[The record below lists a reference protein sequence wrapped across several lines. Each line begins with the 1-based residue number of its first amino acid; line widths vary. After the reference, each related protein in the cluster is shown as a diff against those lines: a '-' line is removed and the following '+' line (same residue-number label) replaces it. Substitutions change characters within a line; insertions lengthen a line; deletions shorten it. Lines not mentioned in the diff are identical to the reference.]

1 MDDTT
6 KYRRWLERHL
16 NGGLDRRSFLAG
28 LGAAG
33 VACGLAGGPMKLLAG
48 AARAQGQG
56 HIRYDGFGGT
66 VDKAVG
72 EFALDPFSKKTGVR
86 VDRGSFGGMDEFL
99 TKVKASVPGEYNV
112 FLCTDQFNY
121 KRFSDLGYATELDEA
136 KIPNLKNCMPVTVDL
151 YRKLGGGKLSAV
163 PYVYSVSCYA
173 YNTKRLEDAYDDKA
187 GLDLLIDP
195 KFKGKIA
202 GDINWASRI
211 WIAAQQSG
219 QDPNAIGDMDKIF
232 DRLRKSKEVVLKYYS
247 SGAEQMSLLANEEVW
262 IADVWAGRVA
272 ILLRQGQPL
281 RTIVPPGART
291 YVGNMYVL
299 KGSPMDAAQELVNF
313 MLEPDAAIAVSK
325 ALAYPTVLDPT
336 RFKLPEEITSLA
348 GFDPTGT
355 FSNVKLE
362 DAVYWN
368 KNALDWQKQFQRVI
382 TR

>member
-6 KYRRWLERHL
+6 RYRRWLERHL
-16 NGGLDRRSFLAG
+16 NGGMDRRTFLAG

-33 VACGLAGGPMKLLAG
+33 LAYGLAGGPMKQLAK
-48 AARAQGQG
+48 AAYAQGQNR
-56 HIRYDGFGGT
+56 IRYDGFGGT

-72 EFALDPFSKKTGVR
+72 EFALDPFTQKTGVR
-86 VDRGSFGGMDEFL
+86 VDRGSYGSMDEFL
-99 TKVKASVPGEYNV
+99 TKVKASSPGEYNV

-121 KRFSDLGYATELDEA
+121 KRFTDLGYAVELDEA
-136 KIPNLKNCMPVTVDL
+136 KIPNLKNCMPVAVDL
-151 YRKLGGGKLSAV
+151 YRKLTSGKLSAV

-173 YNTKRLEDAYDDKA
+173 YNTQKVDGEYAGKA
-187 GLDLLIDP
+187 GIDLLIDP

-202 GDINWASRI
+202 GDFNWANRI

-219 QDPNAIGDMDKIF
+219 QDPNAIKDMDKIAEM
-232 DRLRKSKEVVLKYYS
+232 LRRSKEVVLKYYS
-247 SGAEQMSLLANEEVW
+247 SGAEQMSLLANEEAW

-272 ILLRQGQPL
+272 ILQRQGKPL
-281 RTIVPPGART
+281 KTVVPPNART

-299 KGSPMDAAQELVNF
+299 KGSPMDPAHELLNF
-313 MLEPDAAIAVSK
+313 MLEPEAAIAVSK

-336 RFKLPEEITSLA
+336 RFKLPDEITSLA

-355 FSNVKLE
+355 LGKVTLE
-362 DAVYWN
+362 DATYWT
-368 KNALDWQKQFQRVI
+368 KHALDWQKMFQRVA

>member
-6 KYRRWLERHL
+6 KYRRWLERYL
-16 NGGLDRRSFLAG
+16 NRGLDRRNFLAG

-33 VACGLAGGPMKLLAG
+33 LAYGLAGGPMALLG
-48 AARAQGQG
+48 QAARAQAKD

-72 EFALDPFSKKTGVR
+72 DYALDPFTKKTGIR
-86 VDRGSFGGMDEFL
+86 VDRGSYGGMDEFL
-99 TKVKASVPGEYNV
+99 TKVKASAPGEYNV

-121 KRFSDLGYATELDEA
+121 KRFSDLGYAVELDEA

-151 YRKLGGGKLSAV
+151 YRKLSNGKLSAV
-163 PYVYSVSCYA
+163 PYVYSVTCYA
-173 YNTKRLEDAYDDKA
+173 YNTEKVDGAYVDKA
-187 GLDLLIDP
+187 GIDVLIDP
-195 KFKGKIA
+195 KFKGKIV

-219 QDPNAIGDMDKIF
+219 QDPNGIKDFDKILEF
-232 DRLRKSKEVVLKYYS
+232 LRKSKEVVLKYYS
-247 SGAEQMSLLANEEVW
+247 SGAEQMSLLANDEAW
-262 IADVWAGRVA
+262 IGDVWAGRVA
-272 ILLRQGQPL
+272 ILKRQGKPL
-281 RTIVPPGART
+281 KTIVPPNART

-299 KGSPMDAAQELVNF
+299 KGSPMDAAHELLNF

-325 ALAYPTVLDPT
+325 ALAYPTVIDPT

-355 FSNVKLE
+355 LSGVKLE
-362 DAVYWN
+362 DAAYWTQH
-368 KNALDWQKQFQRVI
+368 ALDWQKQFQRVA

>member
-6 KYRRWLERHL
+6 KYRRWLERYL
-16 NGGLDRRSFLAG
+16 NGGLDRRSFLAE
-28 LGAAG
+28 LGTAALAAG
-33 VACGLAGGPMKLLAG
+33 VAGGAMTALTR
-48 AARAQGQG
+48 AARAQDKGKV
-56 HIRYDGFGGT
+56 RYDGFGGT

-72 EFALDPFSKKTGVR
+72 EFALDPFTKKTGVK
-86 VDRGSFGGMDEFL
+86 VERGSYGGMDEFL
-99 TKVKASVPGEYNV
+99 TKVKASSPGEYNV

-121 KRFSDLGYATELDEA
+121 KRFSDLGYAVALDEA

-151 YRKLGGGKLSAV
+151 YRKLSGGKLSAV

-173 YNTKRLEDAYDDKA
+173 YNTKRVEADYVDKA
-187 GLDLLIDP
+187 GIDLLIDP
-195 KFKGKIA
+195 KFKGKIG

-219 QDPNAIGDMDKIF
+219 QDPNDIKDMEKIL
-232 DRLRKSKEVVLKYYS
+232 DRLRRSKEVVLKYYS

-272 ILLRQGQPL
+272 ILQRQGQPL
-281 RTIVPPGART
+281 KTIVPPNART

-299 KGSPMDAAQELVNF
+299 KGSPMDAAHELLNF

-348 GFDPTGT
+348 GFDPKGT
-355 FSNVKLE
+355 LGEVKLE
-362 DAVYWN
+362 NADYWT
-368 KNALDWQKQFQRVI
+368 KHALDWQKQFQRVI

>member
-16 NGGLDRRSFLAG
+16 NGSLDRRSFLAG
-28 LGAAG
+28 LGTAG

-99 TKVKASVPGEYNV
+99 TKVKASAPGEYNV

-121 KRFSDLGYATELDEA
+121 KRFSNLGYATELDEA

-173 YNTKRLEDAYDDKA
+173 YNTKRVEGAYADKA

-195 KFKGKIA
+195 KFKGKIG

-219 QDPNAIGDMDKIF
+219 QDPNAIADMDKIF

-247 SGAEQMSLLANEEVW
+247 SGAEQMSLLANEEAW

-272 ILLRQGQPL
+272 ILQRQGQAL

-291 YVGNMYVL
+291 YVGNMYAL
-299 KGSPMDAAQELVNF
+299 KGSPMDAAQELLNF

>member
-6 KYRRWLERHL
+6 RYRRWLERYL

-28 LGAAG
+28 LGSAG
-33 VACGLAGGPMKLLAG
+33 LAYGLAGGPMAPLG
-48 AARAQGQG
+48 RAARAQAQN

-72 EFALDPFSKKTGVR
+72 DYALDPFTKKTGIR
-86 VDRGSFGGMDEFL
+86 VDRGSYGGMDEFL
-99 TKVKASVPGEYNV
+99 TKVKASSPGEYNV

-121 KRFSDLGYATELDEA
+121 KRFTDLGYAVELDEA

-151 YRKLGGGKLSAV
+151 YRKLTNGKVSAV

-173 YNTKRLEDAYDDKA
+173 YNTEKVDSGYADQA
-187 GLDLLIDP
+187 GIDLLIDP

-202 GDINWASRI
+202 GDLNWASRI

-219 QDPNAIGDMDKIF
+219 QDPNAIKDMDKIIEF
-232 DRLRKSKEVVLKYYS
+232 LRRSKEVVLKYYS
-247 SGAEQMSLLANEEVW
+247 SGAEQMSLLANDEAW

-272 ILLRQGQPL
+272 ILKRQGKPL
-281 RTIVPPGART
+281 KTIVPPNART

-299 KGSPMDAAQELVNF
+299 KGSPMDAAHELLNF

-355 FSNVKLE
+355 LANVKLE
-362 DAVYWN
+362 DAAYWTQH
-368 KNALDWQKQFQRVI
+368 ALDWQKQFQRVV